1 MDITPHNKF
10 KDVKIIKSS
19 KIQDQRGYFL
29 KNFNKELN
37 EIIKFQID
45 EVYYSKNIQNVIR
58 GIHYQRKKSELTK
71 IIKCVDGEILD
82 FFIDLRKMS
91 PTYGQFDSVIISEE
105 NNLSVFIP
113 YGFGHGFSV
122 LSKEATVLY
131 LQQGNHD
138 KPEEETINPL
148 GMDFDWRVSNPIL
161 SEKDRNAE
169 EFTKQFLE

>member
-10 KDVKIIKSS
+10 EDVKIIKSS

-91 PTYGQFDSVIISEE
+91 PTYGQFDSIIICEIPNILNICFS
-105 NNLSVFIP
+105 LSFFE
-113 YGFGHGFSV
+113 YLRSV
-122 LSKEATVLY
+122 LTHFL
-131 LQQGNHD
+131 
-138 KPEEETINPL
+138 T
-148 GMDFDWRVSNPIL
+148 L
-161 SEKDRNAE
+161 SPSTNI
-169 EFTKQFLE
+169 EFFIIFFNFFER